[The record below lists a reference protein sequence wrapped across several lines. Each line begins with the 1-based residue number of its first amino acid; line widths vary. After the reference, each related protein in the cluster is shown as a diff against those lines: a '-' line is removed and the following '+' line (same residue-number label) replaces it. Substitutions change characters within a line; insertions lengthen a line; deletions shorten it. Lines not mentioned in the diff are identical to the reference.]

1 LLLLFIIEER
11 QCHFNVLATA
21 GGVLRKKSS
30 LFFLVWDM
38 D

>member
-1 LLLLFIIEER
+1 MTEER

-21 GGVLRKKSS
+21 GGVLMRKVKDV
-30 LFFLVWDM
+30 FLVWDM